1 MRRVKLSVAT
11 SLDNYI
17 ARTDGA
23 VDWLFDD
30 GEDYGMTEFFACIDA
45 VLLGRHTHDWMIKHG
60 MPFYP
65 GIKNFVFTHQTGR
78 DTYGGKVEYVSGHA
92 AEFVRELKQQEGKAI
107 WLCGGAELADELIRA
122 KLVDEVIVAIHPRLL
137 GRGIRLFGTVLP
149 ETELKL
155 LEHKAWPSGLVSL
168 TYEVVR

>member
-1 MRRVKLSVAT
+1 MRRVKLFVAT

-17 ARTDGA
+17 ARPDGA
-23 VDWLFDD
+23 VDWLFTD
-30 GEDYGMTEFFACIDA
+30 GDYGMSDFFASIDT

-60 MPFYP
+60 MPFYR
-65 GIKNFVFTHQTGR
+65 GMKNFVFTHQAGR
-78 DTYGGKVEYVSGHA
+78 DTYDGHVEYVPGHA
-92 AEFVRELKQQEGKAI
+92 AEFVSDLKQQDGKSI

-122 KLVDEVIVAIHPRLL
+122 KLVDEVSVAVHPRLL

-155 LEHKAWPSGLVSL
+155 IEHKAWPNGLVSL
-168 TYEVVR
+168 TYEVMR